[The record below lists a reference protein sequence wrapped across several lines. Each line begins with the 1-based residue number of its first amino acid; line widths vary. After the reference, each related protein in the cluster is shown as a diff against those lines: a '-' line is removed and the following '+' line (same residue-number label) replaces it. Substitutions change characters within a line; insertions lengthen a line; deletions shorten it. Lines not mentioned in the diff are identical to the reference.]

1 MGYVQILYEANE
13 GVATI
18 AINRP
23 PYIGRGFGAALLAL
37 HGLLNTN
44 WITI

>member
-1 MGYVQILYEANE
+1 MGYEHILYEAKE

-23 PYIGRGFGAALLAL
+23 PHIGGGFGAALRAL
-37 HGLLNTN
+37 HGF
-44 WITI
+44 